1 MAQFMVQNKL
11 SAEEVQNKAEELSF
25 PKSVVE
31 FLQGAIGIPYGGFS
45 EPFRSRVLKDM
56 PRIEGRPGASLP
68 PLDFD
73 KLKVDLLETHQ
84 QVTDKDVMSAAL
96 YPQVTDD
103 FLTFKELYGPVDK
116 LSTRIF
122 LVGPKV
128 GEEFEVAIDKGKT
141 LHIKTLAMAEDL
153 TKNGE
158 REVFFELNGQLRSV
172 LIRDSI
178 ASKELHIHPKAIK
191 GNKNEV
197 GAPMPGSVIGKKYI
211 TITL

>member
-1 MAQFMVQNKL
+1 MVQNKL

-73 KLKVDLLETHQ
+73 KLKVDLQDAHQ

-128 GEEFEVAIDKGKT
+128 GEEFEVAIAKGKT

-153 TKNGE
+153 NKNGE

-172 LIRDSI
+172 LIRDSE
-178 ASKELHIHPKAIK
+178 ASKELHIHPKASK
-191 GNKNEV
+191 SNKNEV
-197 GAPMPGSVIGKKYI
+197 GAPMPGSVIGDAI
-211 TITL
+211 